1 MGTVATP
8 INIAGENAPP
18 VAPPPKVI
26 LPYWL
31 EGSAPRAIHCL
42 ICASLGIDCRDKAPA
57 GLNKA
62 GYKGRASLACAHYH
76 RTKAQYNVMPEIVG
90 LVYTAWTRSAGV
102 DTAVVHVDL
111 VTGIKAWRGLKSLD
125 GRGLVPLPVTSTL
138 ILLYERVLANFA
150 LAGQPTP
157 AA

>member
-18 VAPPPKVI
+18 VAPPPKT
-26 LPYWL
+26 
-31 EGSAPRAIHCL
+31 PRAIHCL
-42 ICASLGIDCRDKAPA
+42 MYTSLGIDCRDKAPA
-57 GLNKA
+57 GLNKV
-62 GYKGRASLACAHYH
+62 GYKGRASLAYAHYH
-76 RTKAQYNVMPEIVG
+76 RTKAQYNVI
-90 LVYTAWTRSAGV
+90 
-102 DTAVVHVDL
+102 AVVHVDL

-157 AA
+157 AAWVQGARRHNPGAGY